1 MAHITEELINEIQ
14 RQNDIIDVI
23 SRYVSLTK
31 RGKNY
36 FGLCP
41 FHDDHNA
48 SMSVSPDKQIFK
60 CFSCGKSGNVFSFVS
75 EYNHISF
82 YEAIILLGND
92 KGYNIKANVTQENKY
107 TKEYEIYN
115 YAVKI
120 YQNNLNSALGQSAIQ
135 YLQQRQIDRETIKKF
150 KIGLSLNKS
159 MLTDYLLKKGYQ
171 LDRLIDLGIT
181 NENNKDKFLNRI
193 MFPLFDLKGNPI
205 AFSGRIYNSKD
216 NSKYINTMETEIFK
230 KGSILY
236 NYHNAKDDLKKTDY
250 VIVMEGFMDVIRAST
265 IGINNC
271 VATMGTAFTKE
282 HILLL
287 KKMTNKIIL
296 CFDGDKAGE
305 EATISSL
312 NLLEGSN
319 LDVKI
324 IRLPEDLDPDE
335 YILKYGKNSFHLQID
350 KSMNSIDFRMNLLKK
365 NKDLTNINDISKY
378 IDEAIKELA
387 KTSDEVLTELTLKKL
402 SDSYNI
408 EYQTLKNKFNNYS
421 NIKNVV
427 KKEEVVFKK
436 ERLKQHQKAEYYLIY
451 YMLNN
456 NDLISLIESKIV
468 YFTDNLI
475 RYLYNEIIYYY
486 HKYGVVST
494 SSFITY
500 IASKEELIEMLNKI
514 IAFVDKEEYTD
525 EEINDYILVVN
536 NYLKKE
542 KIKNLNIELTNEIDP
557 IKKAEILGKILEVKG
572 VKIWSKKSRLSKKEK
587 KK

>member
-1 MAHITEELINEIQ
+1 MARITEELINEIQ

-107 TKEYEIYN
+107 TKEYEIYS

-171 LDRLIDLGIT
+171 IDKLIDLGIT

-236 NYHNAKDDLKKTDY
+236 NYHNAKDNLKKTDY

-319 LDVKI
+319 LDIKI

-335 YILKYGKNSFHLQID
+335 YILKYGKNSFCLQID
-350 KSMNSIDFRMNLLKK
+350 KSINSIDFRMNLLKK

-387 KTSDEVLTELTLKKL
+387 KTSDEVLIELTLKKL

-427 KKEEVVFKK
+427 KKDEVVFKK
-436 ERLKQHQKAEYYLIY
+436 EKLKQHQKAEYYLIY

-456 NDLISLIESKIV
+456 NNLISLIESKIV
-468 YFTDNLI
+468 YFTDDLI
-475 RYLYNEIIYYY
+475 RHLYNEIIYYY
-486 HKYGVVST
+486 HKYGVIST
-494 SSFITY
+494 SNFITY
-500 IASKEELIEMLNKI
+500 IASKDELIEMLNKI
-514 IAFVDKEEYTD
+514 ISFVDKEECTE

>member
-171 LDRLIDLGIT
+171 LDKLIDLGIT

-387 KTSDEVLTELTLKKL
+387 KTSDEILTELTLKKL

>member
-171 LDRLIDLGIT
+171 LDKLIDLGIT

-387 KTSDEVLTELTLKKL
+387 KTSDEILTELTLKKL

-572 VKIWSKKSRLSKKEK
+572 VKI
-587 KK
+587 